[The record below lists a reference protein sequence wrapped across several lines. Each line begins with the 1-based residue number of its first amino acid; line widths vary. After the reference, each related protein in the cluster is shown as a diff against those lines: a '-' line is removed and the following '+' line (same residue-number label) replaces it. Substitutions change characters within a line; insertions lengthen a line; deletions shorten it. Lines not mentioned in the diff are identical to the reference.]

1 MAYRK
6 AETLFTFTRSF
17 KRAMSWFTII
27 LLIVSGV
34 FVGFI
39 NTLAGGGVAISVA
52 VLMMLGLPANVANG
66 TNRIAV
72 IFQNITSV
80 QAFSRK
86 QMLPWRKATIL
97 AIPTIVGSVVGAWI
111 AVDINEAFFRK
122 AMAVIMLIMLFFVI
136 VKPSVWLKEKPHL
149 TEKPVSWIEMLIFFA
164 IGIYGGFIQIGVG
177 YYLLAG
183 IVLGSGFDLVR
194 ANAIKVWIVL
204 LYTIAAIM
212 VFIFNKQVH
221 WQYGLVH
228 AIGNVIGAWIASR
241 LALKRGVEFVRWVI
255 IVVILVFSAD
265 LLGIISIKAFIHTL

>member
-1 MAYRK
+1 MTWPIVA
-6 AETLFTFTRSF
+6 A
-17 KRAMSWFTII
+17 
-27 LLIVSGV
+27 LIVSGV

-39 NTLAGGGVAISVA
+39 NTLAGGGTAISIA

-80 QAFSRK
+80 QAFNK
-86 QMLPWRKATIL
+86 KKLLPWRKATLL
-97 AIPTIVGSVVGAWI
+97 ALPTIIGSVIGAWI

-122 AMAVIMLIMLFFVI
+122 AMAVIMLIMLFFVL
-136 VKPSVWLKEKPHL
+136 VKPSVWLKEQKHL
-149 TEKPVSWIEMLIFFA
+149 TEKPISVTEIIIFFL

-177 YYLLAG
+177 YYLLAA

-204 LYTIAAIM
+204 LYTLAAIM

-221 WQYGLVH
+221 WQFGLIH
-228 AIGNVIGAWIASR
+228 AIGNIIGAWIATR
-241 LALKRGVEFVRWVI
+241 LAIRRGVEFVRWVI
-255 IVVILVFSAD
+255 IVIILIFSSD
-265 LLGIISIKAFIHTL
+265 LLGIISIKEIVQSL

>member
-1 MAYRK
+1 
-6 AETLFTFTRSF
+6 
-17 KRAMSWFTII
+17 MSWFLVL
-27 LLIVSGV
+27 LLIVSGI

-39 NTLAGGGVAISVA
+39 NTLAGGGTAISIA

-66 TNRIAV
+66 TNRVAV

-80 QAFSRK
+80 REFGK
-86 QMLPWRKATIL
+86 QKLLPWRKATIL
-97 AIPTIVGSVVGAWI
+97 AIPTIIGSVIGAWI

-136 VKPSVWLKEKPHL
+136 VKPSVWLKERPHL
-149 TEKPVSWIEMLIFFA
+149 TEKPVAWFEFLIFFL

-183 IVLGSGFDLVR
+183 IVLGSGFDLVK

-204 LYTIAAIM
+204 LYTIAAIL
-212 VFIFNKQVH
+212 VFILNKQVH
-221 WQYGLVH
+221 WQFGLIH
-228 AIGNVIGAWIASR
+228 AIGNIIGAWIASR
-241 LALKRGVEFVRWVI
+241 IAIKQGVEFVRWVI

-265 LLGIISIKAFIHTL
+265 LLGVISIKEIFGSL

>member
-1 MAYRK
+1 
-6 AETLFTFTRSF
+6 
-17 KRAMSWFTII
+17 MSWITALI
-27 LLIVSGV
+27 LILSGV

-39 NTLAGGGVAISVA
+39 NTLAGGGVAISIA
-52 VLMMLGLPANVANG
+52 VLMMLGLPANIANG

-80 QAFSRK
+80 QAFGK
-86 QMLPWRKATIL
+86 QKLIPWKKATWL
-97 AIPTIVGSVVGAWI
+97 AVPTIVGSVIGAWI

-122 AMAVIMLIMLFFVI
+122 AMAIIMLIMLFFVI
-136 VKPSVWLKEKPHL
+136 VKPSVWLKERPHL
-149 TEKPVSWIEMLIFFA
+149 TEKPVSWIEMLVFFL

-183 IVLGSGFDLVR
+183 IVLGSGFDLVK

-204 LYTIAAIM
+204 LYTMAAIL

-228 AIGNVIGAWIASR
+228 AIGNIIGAAFASR
-241 LALKRGVEFVRWVI
+241 MAIKRGVEFVRWVI

-265 LLGIISIKAFIHTL
+265 LLGIISIKQMIHGF

>member
-1 MAYRK
+1 
-6 AETLFTFTRSF
+6 
-17 KRAMSWFTII
+17 MSWITIAV
-27 LLIVSGV
+27 LIVSGV

-39 NTLAGGGVAISVA
+39 NTLAGGGTAISIV

-66 TNRIAV
+66 TNRVAV

-80 QAFSRK
+80 QQFNRQK
-86 QMLPWRKATIL
+86 LLPWRKATLL
-97 AIPTIVGSVVGAWI
+97 AIPTIIGSVVGAWI

-136 VKPSVWLKEKPHL
+136 VKPSVWLKERTHL
-149 TEKPVSWIEMLIFFA
+149 TEKPVSVFEVFIFFL

-204 LYTIAAIM
+204 LYTLAAIL

-221 WQYGLVH
+221 WQFGLIH
-228 AIGNVIGAWIASR
+228 AIGNIIGAWIASR
-241 LALKRGVEFVRWVI
+241 MAIKRGVDFVRWVI

-265 LLGIISIKAFIHTL
+265 LLGLISIKQLIQNL

>member
-1 MAYRK
+1 
-6 AETLFTFTRSF
+6 
-17 KRAMSWFTII
+17 MSWFTVA
-27 LLIVSGV
+27 LLIGSGIL
-34 FVGFI
+34 VGFI
-39 NTLAGGGVAISVA
+39 NTLAGGGVAISLA

-72 IFQNITSV
+72 IFQNVTSV
-80 QAFSRK
+80 QAFGK
-86 QMLPWRKATIL
+86 MHLLPWRKATFL
-97 AIPTIVGSVVGAWI
+97 ALPTIAGSVIGAWI

-136 VKPSVWLKEKPHL
+136 VKPSVWLRERLNL
-149 TEKPVSWIEMLIFFA
+149 TKKPVTFVEFVIFFL

-204 LYTIAAIM
+204 LYTIAALA

-221 WQYGLVH
+221 WQYGFVH
-228 AIGNVIGAWIASR
+228 AIGNVIGAFIASR
-241 LALKRGVEFVRWVI
+241 IAIKRGVDFVRWVI
-255 IVVILVFSAD
+255 IIVIVVFSAD
-265 LLGIISIKAFIHTL
+265 LLGLISIRHLIQNL

>member
-1 MAYRK
+1 
-6 AETLFTFTRSF
+6 
-17 KRAMSWFTII
+17 MSWLTI
-27 LLIVSGV
+27 LALIVSGV

-39 NTLAGGGVAISVA
+39 NTLAGGGTAISIA

-80 QAFSRK
+80 QAFNHK
-86 QMLPWRKATIL
+86 KLLPWRKATLL
-97 AIPTIVGSVVGAWI
+97 ALPTIIGSVIGAWI
-111 AVDINEAFFRK
+111 AVDIDEAFFRK

-136 VKPSVWLKEKPHL
+136 VKPSVWLKERKDL
-149 TEKPVSWIEMLIFFA
+149 TEKPVSVPEIFIFFL

-177 YYLLAG
+177 YYLLAA
-183 IVLGSGFDLVR
+183 IVLGSGFDLVK

-204 LYTIAAIM
+204 LYTIAALM

-221 WQYGLVH
+221 WQFGLIH
-228 AIGNVIGAWIASR
+228 AIGNIIGAWIASR
-241 LALKRGVEFVRWVI
+241 LAIKRGVEFVRWVI

-265 LLGIISIKAFIHTL
+265 LLGIINIKEIIQSL